1 MNSSFEYI
9 TALEY
14 RLRAAKAELDA
25 FKSGEQYIRME
36 ELRLKEIRSLEHKI
50 DALEKELAKA
60 HSHAITIRNQWF
72 EVFEQ
77 LQKECDRKVAKA
89 QKEARLMEKR
99 ALRAERQRDA
109 ALEKVTQ
116 QRHELYEVKT
126 ELEEEKDKKQ
136 QRKDRKKTRR
146 KDHYQTENRYS
157 CRSPGNRISCG

>member
-50 DALEKELAKA
+50 DVLEKELAKA

-126 ELEEEKDKKQ
+126 ELEEEKEKNLKLTAQ
-136 QRKDRKKTRR
+136 INKSQ
-146 KDHYQTENRYS
+146 
-157 CRSPGNRISCG
+157 IFI